1 MRIDVIQTVL
11 NNLNSDSPDVEAS
24 ALISSDGLMMAS
36 ALSSSM
42 DEDLVSAMSA
52 ALLSL
57 GERAGEE
64 LARGTLEQL
73 LIQGEQ
79 GYIVM
84 SSAGEEAV
92 LTVLAKPK
100 AKLGLVF
107 LDMKRA
113 AKKLAELLAE
123 Q

>member
-1 MRIDVIQTVL
+1 MRSAEIQTVL
-11 NNLNSDSPDVEAS
+11 NNLNSSSQDIEAS
-24 ALISSDGLMMAS
+24 ALISVDGLMMAS
-36 ALSSSM
+36 ALSGTM

-57 GERAGEE
+57 GERAGTE
-64 LARGTLEQL
+64 LARGSLEQL
-73 LIQGEQ
+73 LIQGES

-84 SSAGEEAV
+84 SSAGAEAV
-92 LTVLAKPK
+92 LTILAKPK

-113 AKKLAELLAE
+113 AKKLTELLAG
-123 Q
+123 